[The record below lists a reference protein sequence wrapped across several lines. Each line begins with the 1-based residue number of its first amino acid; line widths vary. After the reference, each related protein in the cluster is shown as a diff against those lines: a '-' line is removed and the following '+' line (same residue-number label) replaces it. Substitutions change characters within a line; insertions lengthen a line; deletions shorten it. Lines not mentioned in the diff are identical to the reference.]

1 MGFIDN
7 RKWLGTYHRPL
18 LNVLLQQ
25 EEVEELSPVQ
35 VEPSRRGGLT
45 VKMEADGKSKYIHSA
60 YAPERDAKRL
70 LSSFRE
76 EVSAPVLFI
85 GTGLGYHIDAFVERY
100 PRRRFAIY
108 EPTEALFYQYV
119 KHSKLSTYDSSK
131 VIGIESGGDPTAFI
145 NYLMQETKGQ
155 LQLIILPYYKEE
167 QPALIEQIQ
176 RLVIEKM
183 EDRKVSLATDLAFQ
197 QRWTLNATKNF
208 PTLLETPNFL
218 YDVPTEA
225 VEGRVAVIVAAGPS
239 LDHEYDH
246 IRQLLKENKAYVF
259 AVGSAIH
266 SLLAEDIHPHALFSY
281 DPKALNYTVVQ
292 KIKDRDLND
301 IPLIYGSSI
310 GFETIENYPGP
321 MQHFITSQD
330 KLAPE
335 LLRAAEDIPLVYDAP
350 SIAVITLQLLLRAGF
365 KKIVFVGQNLGY
377 TGEYRHA
384 KGVSFEGYQPKL
396 TEAEQE
402 EIIYTTDVDG
412 NEIRTKDSFESMK
425 HQLELHIR
433 EANDSVEFINTTKGG
448 AHIEGTTYVPMEQLL
463 KEDYF
468 QQVIDW
474 DVWFNR
480 SNPYDSDYTLR
491 QLTTYEQ
498 LADQL
503 VGSIEEAMDAL
514 KEIAR
519 LVQLNRPKLLE
530 QYFGFF
536 DEKYAKV
543 ETNFYYR
550 VFIQSMLRVQYDQL
564 TDALAQV
571 RYEDDVLLKGQV
583 IVQAFNRYLNNI
595 DQHHHFIHPHV
606 EEMMERTKDVI
617 TNGIDD

>member
-45 VKMEADGKSKYIHSA
+45 AKIETDGKSKYIHSA
-60 YAPERDAKRL
+60 YAPEHDAKRL

-119 KHSKLSTYDSSK
+119 KHSKLSTYDNSK
-131 VIGIESGGDPTAFI
+131 VIGIESGGDPTAFL

-208 PTLLETPNFL
+208 PTLLKTPNFL

-266 SLLAEDIHPHALFSY
+266 SLLHENIHPHALFSY
-281 DPKALNYTVVQ
+281 DPKSHNHKVV
-292 KIKDRDLND
+292 KRIKEKNITD
-301 IPLIYGSSI
+301 IPLIFGSSI
-310 GFETIENYPGP
+310 GYKTIEGYPGD
-321 MQHFITSQD
+321 MLHVITTQD
-330 KLAPE
+330 KISARFLEAK
-335 LLRAAEDIPLVYDAP
+335 RKIPVVFDAP
-350 SIAVITLQLLLRAGF
+350 SIAVITLQALLIVGF
-365 KKIVFVGQNLGY
+365 KKIVFVGQNLGF
-377 TGEYRHA
+377 EEDYRHA
-384 KGVSFEGYQPKL
+384 KGVNFEGYEPTITDDEKKDLISVKDVHGKELL
-396 TEAEQE
+396 T
-402 EIIYTTDVDG
+402 
-412 NEIRTKDSFESMK
+412 DSMYLSMK
-425 HQLELHIR
+425 EQLELYIR
-433 EANDSVEFINTTKGG
+433 MAEKDVEFINTTRNG
-448 AHIEGTTYVPMEQLL
+448 AAIEGTTYMPLEELIEKEYFSQEVNPEELL
-463 KEDYF
+463 NRPTCYKKDAVIRNLENVKYKEEELSRA
-468 QQVIDW
+468 V
-474 DVWFNR
+474 
-480 SNPYDSDYTLR
+480 
-491 QLTTYEQ
+491 
-498 LADQL
+498 
-503 VGSIEEAMDAL
+503 EEAMAYLKQIAL
-514 KEIAR
+514 A
-519 LVQLNRPKLLE
+519 VNLNQVKKLE
-530 QYFGFF
+530 EMFGVF
-536 DEKYAKV
+536 DDKYKKI
-543 ETNFYYR
+543 EGNEYYKT
-550 VFIQSMLRVQYDQL
+550 FIQSMLRIQSEQL
-564 TDALAQV
+564 VDALKQIREESDLKFKGRVVVKLFNGYLHHV
-571 RYEDDVLLKGQV
+571 RNQQD
-583 IVQAFNRYLNNI
+583 
-595 DQHHHFIHPHV
+595 FIRPYFLELV
-606 EEMMERTKDVI
+606 DRCF
-617 TNGIDD
+617 